1 MKRFLKLGAIG
12 IVVAGVV
19 TGAYLH
25 FAARPAAAS
34 SASLTTATVQM
45 GTLQA
50 TVSSAGNITAAQEVT
65 LNFQQSGTVQKV
77 NVKVGDQVKAGQ
89 VLAELDTADLQ
100 LQLQNAQVSLKLAQD
115 KLAQAQTPATT
126 QSIANA
132 RAQLEA
138 AQAAVTSAQAA
149 YTAAVQAAAGPN
161 SQLEAARA
169 QLEKTTATLQQAQAA
184 YDKVSWRPDVG
195 KLPQAATLQ
204 SATADYNSAKA
215 SYDAL
220 VATSGTDASSKVQ
233 QAQSQLQ
240 QARSQATQA
249 QNALDTLLQGP
260 DATAVSIA
268 QDQVNQAQIALEQAQ
283 LKLQQAQ
290 IAAPF
295 DGMVTVIN
303 ITASQGAP
311 TGSGGAIQL
320 ADLSHLQVVVNMAEV
335 DVNRVKVGQDAQ
347 ITLDALPN
355 VTLGGKVSQVAP
367 AGVTQ
372 QGVVNYPVTIQLT
385 NPSQSVRSGMTANLN
400 VIVLQKDN
408 VLMVPNRAVKTA
420 ASSTPAT
427 AASSTASAGTASG
440 VQGNNQSSGANGA
453 ANAAARRSTRQQ
465 VVTVLKDGQQVQV
478 AVQTGVS
485 NDTMTEIV
493 SGLAEGDVV
502 VLNTTTTAQVRTG
515 GGLGIPGVGSLGR

>member
-1 MKRFLKLGAIG
+1 MKRFLRLAAVG
-12 IVVAGVV
+12 IVVTGVV
-19 TGAYLH
+19 IGGY
-25 FAARPAAAS
+25 FQFVARPAAAS
-34 SASLTTATVQM
+34 TSVNVPTATVQK
-45 GTLQA
+45 GTLSA
-50 TVSSAGNITAAQEVT
+50 TVNAAGNIAAAQDVT

-77 NVKVGDQVKAGQ
+77 NVKVGDQVKSGQ

-100 LQLQNAQVSLKLAQD
+100 LQLKNAQVNLKLAQD
-115 KLAQAQTPATT
+115 KLEQAKTPATT

-149 YTAAVQAAAGPN
+149 YNAAVQTTTSPN

-169 QLEKTTATLQQAQAA
+169 QLDKMTAALQQAQAA

-195 KLPQAATLQ
+195 RTSQAATLQ
-204 SATADYNSAKA
+204 SATADYNAAKA
-215 SYDAL
+215 SYEAL
-220 VATSGTDASSKVQ
+220 AATSGTDASSKVQ
-233 QAQSQLQ
+233 QARSQLQ

-260 DATAVSIA
+260 DATVVNIA

-290 IAAPF
+290 IVAPF
-295 DGMVTVIN
+295 DGVATAVN
-303 ITASQGAP
+303 ITAGQNAPSGSQ
-311 TGSGGAIQL
+311 GAIQL
-320 ADLSHLQVVVNMAEV
+320 SDLSQFQIVVNMAEV
-335 DVNRVKVGQDAQ
+335 DINRVKVGQDTQ

-355 VTLGGKVSQVAP
+355 ATLAGKVSQVAP
-367 AGVTQ
+367 AGVQQ

-385 NPSQSVRSGMTANLN
+385 NPPQGVKSGMTANLN
-400 VIVLQKDN
+400 VIVLQRDN

-420 ASSTPAT
+420 TAGAVANPAPS
-427 AASSTASAGTASG
+427 AAQNGAANSG
-440 VQGNNQSSGANGA
+440 QNTGANGA
-453 ANAAARRSTRQQ
+453 TRRPTRQQ

-478 AVQTGVS
+478 TVQTGLS

-502 VLNTTTTAQVRTG
+502 VLNSTTTTQPRTG
-515 GGLGIPGVGSLGR
+515 GAGLGIPGVGGFGR